1 MKKRLYLAC
10 GKTFAKKE
18 EAVAHIF
25 KTYTT
30 TLVRDGMGNV
40 RDANW
45 VSGLRRLEE
54 GKYAPVPYSKNAPE
68 SFSLR
73 EAMPPVYDQ
82 ASRGTCA
89 ANAGTALVEY
99 YEGCKT
105 RLSVQYLYERMKRA
119 ERDAYRIAAEEL
131 MSGGVV
137 SNPDM
142 AEEARAIAALLA
154 ARQSSGGS
162 VSSPEGSTTSAGC
175 CSLTTTASARTRHG
189 RTLGNSWIRW
199 IWSLTGT
206 TATCP
211 QVRMLMQSG
220 TA

>member
-131 MSGGVV
+131 MSGGHGGGGTR
-137 SNPDM
+137 DCRF
-142 AEEARAIAALLA
+142 ARSPAIFRRIGFLRGRCRAAIQH
-154 ARQSSGGS
+154 AR
-162 VSSPEGSTTSAGC
+162 
-175 CSLTTTASARTRHG
+175 
-189 RTLGNSWIRW
+189 
-199 IWSLTGT
+199 
-206 TATCP
+206 
-211 QVRMLMQSG
+211 
-220 TA
+220 